1 MRFINRIKSKHKAYI
16 KRNNNNGDRESD
28 HSRCCSELF
37 LSQFMQLH
45 FLDNS
50 TNTQLIYLYRNSK
63 GRDFHD
69 FMSYWSLQP
78 NVIVTCFT
86 STQIPGIGG
95 RLFPPEMCNNDKNGN
110 RYPNGLMIYD
120 QNDLE
125 TLIEEHG
132 ATMCALAYSD
142 ISYDSVQN
150 LAAKVNSKGAS
161 FIQLPPAL
169 TQLHSSKP
177 LVSICATRTGTG
189 KSQTTR
195 AIADYLK
202 KKVSRSS
209 WAHLTR
215 SYILSILIMRYYV
228 LFSIGYRERRL

>member
-1 MRFINRIKSKHKAYI
+1 M
-16 KRNNNNGDRESD
+16 
-28 HSRCCSELF
+28 
-37 LSQFMQLH
+37 
-45 FLDNS
+45 
-50 TNTQLIYLYRNSK
+50 YLYRNSQ

-95 RLFPPEMCNNDKNGN
+95 RLFPPEMCNNDNNGN

-125 TLIEEHG
+125 ALIEEHG

-142 ISYDSVQN
+142 VSYDTVQN
-150 LAAKVNSKGAS
+150 LAARVNSKGAS

-177 LVSICATRTGTG
+177 VVAICATRTGTG

-202 KKVSRSS
+202 KKVSSCS
-209 WAHLTR
+209 FAHLAR
-215 SYILSILIMRYYV
+215 SLFHHTHYKVLCLLLILD
-228 LFSIGYRERRL
+228 RERRLLLFVTQCLMIKILSSSAASATRCLKI